1 MRPTVI
7 SPVLRLLGAMLVMLP
22 AGVALADPVLTPHS
36 AEYRVKISVLSGR
49 LTTRL
54 DATDSGYAAIHRIEP
69 TGMARMVAGGTI
81 EESSLFEAT
90 GDGVLPVHY
99 LSNDTLSRDKTS
111 ASIAFDWR
119 AGTMVGTVNDQ
130 PVSGT
135 LDDVVHDRV
144 SIQYQL
150 MHDLKNAGAHGTY
163 TLFDIDELKTLNITL
178 IGSRELTVPAGT
190 FTAIG
195 VQHQAEGSS
204 RVTTL
209 WCVPELDYLPIV
221 IEQHRKGKLR
231 LRATLSDYSVHK
243 T

>member
-1 MRPTVI
+1 MRLTSSFPG
-7 SPVLRLLGAMLVMLP
+7 LRLFCAVL
-22 AGVALADPVLTPHS
+22 ALLSGSAVTAEPLLTPHS
-36 AEYRVKISVLSGR
+36 AEYRVKISVLSGK

-54 DATDSGYAAIHRIEP
+54 DATERGYAAIHRIEP
-69 TGMARMVAGGTI
+69 TGMARMIAGGTI
-81 EESSLFEAT
+81 EETSLFDAT
-90 GDGVLPVHY
+90 DDGVLPVHY
-99 LSNDTLSRDKTS
+99 LSNDTLSRDETRANIS
-111 ASIAFDWR
+111 FDWDTR
-119 AGTMVGTVNDQ
+119 SLSGSVNDQ
-130 PVSGT
+130 PVSDM
-135 LDDVVHDRV
+135 LADIVHDRV

-150 MHDLKNAGAHGTY
+150 MHDLKNGGAHGTY

-178 IGSRELTVPAGT
+178 IGSRELTVPAGR

-231 LRATLSDYSVHK
+231 LRATLSDYSARQ

>member
-1 MRPTVI
+1 MRLTSTFPG
-7 SPVLRLLGAMLVMLP
+7 LRLFSAVL
-22 AGVALADPVLTPHS
+22 ALLSGSAVTAEPLLTPHS
-36 AEYRVKISVLSGR
+36 AEYRVKISVLSGK

-54 DATDSGYAAIHRIEP
+54 DATERGYAAIHRIEP

-81 EESSLFEAT
+81 EETSLFDAT
-90 GDGVLPVHY
+90 DDGVLPVHY
-99 LSNDTLSRDKTS
+99 LSNDTLSRDKTR
-111 ASIAFDWR
+111 AKIAFDWDTR
-119 AGTMVGTVNDQ
+119 SISGTVNDQ
-130 PVSGT
+130 PVSDT
-135 LDDVVHDRV
+135 LADVVHDRV

-150 MHDLKNAGAHGTY
+150 MHDLKNGGAHGTY

-178 IGSRELTVPAGT
+178 IGSREFTVPAGK

-209 WCVPELDYLPIV
+209 WCVPELDYLPII

-231 LRATLSDYSVHK
+231 LRATLSDYSARQ

>member
-1 MRPTVI
+1 MRLT
-7 SPVLRLLGAMLVMLP
+7 SFTTGFRLLPALLALVAAGAVVAEP
-22 AGVALADPVLTPHS
+22 ALTPHN

-54 DATDSGYAAIHRIEP
+54 DVTDRGYAAIHRIEP
-69 TGMARMVAGGTI
+69 TGMARVVAGGTI
-81 EESSLFEAT
+81 EETSLFNAT
-90 GDGVLPVHY
+90 EHGVVPVHY
-99 LSNDTLSRDKTS
+99 LSNDTLTRDKTR
-111 ASIAFDWR
+111 ANIAFDWSTG
-119 AGTMVGTVNDQ
+119 AITGTVNDEEI
-130 PVSGT
+130 SGT
-135 LDDVVHDRV
+135 LADVAHDRV

-150 MHDLKNAGAHGTY
+150 MHDLKNGGAHGTY

-178 IGSRELTVPAGT
+178 IGSRELTVPAGK

-209 WCVPELDYLPIV
+209 WCVAELDYLPVI

-231 LRATLSDYSVHK
+231 LRATLTDYSARK

>member
-1 MRPTVI
+1 MRLTLIIPGF
-7 SPVLRLLGAMLVMLP
+7 RLLAAVLALLP
-22 AGVALADPVLTPHS
+22 VVAVAADPLLTPHS

-54 DATDSGYAAIHRIEP
+54 DVTDKGYAAIHRIEP
-69 TGMARMVAGGTI
+69 GGMARMIAGGTI
-81 EESSLFEAT
+81 EETSLFEAT
-90 GDGVLPVHY
+90 ENGVLPVHY

-111 ASIAFDWR
+111 ANIAFDW
-119 AGTMVGTVNDQ
+119 GNGSMSGTVNDQ
-130 PVSGT
+130 PISGT
-135 LDDVVHDRV
+135 LADVVHDRV

-150 MHDLKNAGAHGTY
+150 MHDLKNGGAHGSY

-178 IGSRELTVPAGT
+178 IGSREFTVPAGT
-190 FTAIG
+190 FTALG

-209 WCVPELDYLPIV
+209 WCVPELDYLPII

-231 LRATLSDYSVHK
+231 LRATLSDYSARK
-243 T
+243 P

>member
-1 MRPTVI
+1 MRLTSSFPGI
-7 SPVLRLLGAMLVMLP
+7 RLFAAVLALLVAGA
-22 AGVALADPVLTPHS
+22 ATAEPVLTPHS
-36 AEYRVKISVLSGR
+36 AEYRVKISVLSGK

-54 DATDSGYAAIHRIEP
+54 DVTERGYAAIHRIEP
-69 TGMARMVAGGTI
+69 TGMARVVAGGSI
-81 EESSLFEAT
+81 EETSLFDAT
-90 GDGVLPVHY
+90 DDGVLPVHY

-111 ASIAFDWR
+111 ANIAFDWATR
-119 AGTMVGTVNDQ
+119 SISGSVNDE
-130 PVSGT
+130 PISDT
-135 LDDVVHDRV
+135 LADIVHDRV

-150 MHDLKNAGAHGTY
+150 MHDLKNGGAHGTY

-178 IGSRELTVPAGT
+178 IGSREFTVPAGK

-209 WCVPELDYLPIV
+209 WCVPELDYLPII

-231 LRATLSDYSVHK
+231 LRATLSAYSVRQ

>member
-1 MRPTVI
+1 MRPLR
-7 SPVLRLLGAMLVMLP
+7 SFSGLRLFVT
-22 AGVALADPVLTPHS
+22 ALALLAAAAGMAEPGLTPHS

-54 DATDSGYAAIHRIEP
+54 DVTDSGYAAIHRIEP

-81 EESSLFEAT
+81 EESSLFDAT
-90 GDGVLPVHY
+90 DDGVLPVHY
-99 LSNDTLSRDKTS
+99 LSNDTLSRDKTR
-111 ASIAFDWR
+111 ASIAFDWQAR
-119 AGTMVGTVNDQ
+119 SLSGTVNDE
-130 PVSGT
+130 SISST
-135 LDDVVHDRV
+135 LADIVHDRV

-150 MHDLKNAGAHGTY
+150 MHDLKNGGAHGTY
-163 TLFDIDELKTLNITL
+163 TLFDIDELKTLNIKL
-178 IGSRELTVPAGT
+178 IGSREFKVPAGR

-231 LRATLSDYSVHK
+231 LRATLSEYSARD

>member
-1 MRPTVI
+1 MRPTPTFPAFALLVA
-7 SPVLRLLGAMLVMLP
+7 VLGLVP
-22 AGVALADPVLTPHS
+22 AAAALAESGLTPHS

-54 DATDSGYAAIHRIEP
+54 DATENGYAAIHRIEP

-81 EESSLFEAT
+81 EETSLFEAT
-90 GDGVLPVHY
+90 SDGVLPVHY

-111 ASIAFDWR
+111 ANIAFDWR
-119 AGTMVGTVNDQ
+119 NGTLAGTVNDQ
-130 PVSGT
+130 PISGT
-135 LDDVVHDRV
+135 LADVVHDRV

-150 MHDLKNAGAHGTY
+150 MHDLKNAGAHGSY

-178 IGSRELTVPAGT
+178 IGSREMTVPAGT
-190 FTAIG
+190 FTAVG

-209 WCVPELDYLPIV
+209 WCVPELDYLPII

-231 LRATLSDYSVHK
+231 LRATLSDYSARQ

>member
-1 MRPTVI
+1 MRRS
-7 SPVLRLLGAMLVMLP
+7 SPVPGFRLLAAVLTLLAAG
-22 AGVALADPVLTPHS
+22 AGVADTGLTPHS

-54 DATDSGYAAIHRIEP
+54 DATESGYAAVHRIEP

-81 EESSLFEAT
+81 EETSLFDAT

-111 ASIAFDWR
+111 ASIAFDWQTR
-119 AGTMVGTVNDQ
+119 SLSGTVNDEA
-130 PVSGT
+130 VSDT
-135 LDDVVHDRV
+135 LADVVHDRV

-150 MHDLKNAGAHGTY
+150 MHDLKNGGAHGTY
-163 TLFDIDELKTLNITL
+163 TLFDIDELKTLNIKL
-178 IGSRELTVPAGT
+178 IGSREFTVPAGK

-231 LRATLSDYSVHK
+231 LRATLSDYSARE

>member
-1 MRPTVI
+1 MRLTLKFPVI
-7 SPVLRLLGAMLVMLP
+7 RLFAAALVMLP
-22 AGVALADPVLTPHS
+22 AAAALAEPVLTPHS

-54 DATDSGYAAIHRIEP
+54 DATDTGYAAIHRIEP
-69 TGMARMVAGGTI
+69 TGMARVVAGGTI
-81 EESSLFEAT
+81 EETSLFDAT
-90 GDGVLPVHY
+90 EDGVLPVHY

-111 ASIAFDWR
+111 ANIAFDWR
-119 AGTMVGTVNDQ
+119 NRTLAGTVNDQ
-130 PVSGT
+130 PISGT

-178 IGSRELTVPAGT
+178 IGSREFTVPAGT
-190 FTAIG
+190 FTAVG

-204 RVTTL
+204 RITTL
-209 WCVPELDYLPIV
+209 WCVPELDYLPII

-231 LRATLSDYSVHK
+231 LRATLSDYSAR
-243 T
+243 

>member
-1 MRPTVI
+1 MRLTLTFSVI
-7 SPVLRLLGAMLVMLP
+7 RLFAVALVLLP
-22 AGVALADPVLTPHS
+22 AAAALAEPVLTPHS

-54 DATDSGYAAIHRIEP
+54 DATDTGYAAIHRIEP
-69 TGMARMVAGGTI
+69 TGMARVVAGGTI
-81 EESSLFEAT
+81 EETSLFDAT
-90 GDGVLPVHY
+90 EDGVLPVHY
-99 LSNDTLSRDKTS
+99 LSHDTLSRDKTS
-111 ASIAFDWR
+111 ANIAFDWR
-119 AGTMVGTVNDQ
+119 NNTLAGTVNDQ
-130 PVSGT
+130 PISGT

-178 IGSRELTVPAGT
+178 IGSREFTVPAGT
-190 FTAIG
+190 FTAVG

-209 WCVPELDYLPIV
+209 WCVPELDYLPII

-231 LRATLSDYSVHK
+231 LRATLSDYSARQ